1 LGNIRR
7 SRGYNYEHTLVQRL
21 NNGQWR
27 ARRLGGSSTGLP
39 DIVAVNNDTGILL
52 TIEAKSGTSDILYV
66 PLDQIERCLMV
77 RNMFSIYPERHIILA
92 FKFMGK
98 KRFRRKNETIYESR
112 RLIEYYKVAD
122 IVIGMKALPIVK
134 CTYDGKTYAIFRNKT
149 LPLDLPDY
157 NMPFHKLVPR
167 VTMVA
172 RARSQAKAT
181 KTIRTVT
188 EKKLL
193 TPLPLVLLDKED
205 EGIGIGS
212 RTRKRQRKSEP

>member
-7 SRGYNYEHTLVQRL
+7 SRGYNFEHTLVQRL

-39 DIVAVNNDTGILL
+39 DIVAVNNDAGILL

-66 PLDQIERCLMV
+66 PLDQIERCLIV
-77 RNMFSIYPERHIILA
+77 RNMFGIYPERHIVLA

-98 KRFRRKNETIYESR
+98 KRFRRKNETVYQSR

-122 IVIGMKALPIVK
+122 IVVGMKALPIIK

-149 LPLDLPDY
+149 VPLDLPDY
-157 NMPFHKLVPR
+157 NMPFHKLARGVP
-167 VTMVA
+167 VMAPA
-172 RARSQAKAT
+172 RLQPKAT
-181 KTIRTVT
+181 KTKTTRTT
-188 EKKLL
+188 
-193 TPLPLVLLDKED
+193 T
-205 EGIGIGS
+205 
-212 RTRKRQRKSEP
+212 T

>member
-1 LGNIRR
+1 M
-7 SRGYNYEHTLVQRL
+7 QRL
-21 NNGQWR
+21 NNAQWR

-39 DIVAVNNDTGILL
+39 DIVAVNNDAGILL

-77 RNMFSIYPERHIILA
+77 RNMFGIYPERHIILA

-98 KRFRRKNETIYESR
+98 KRFRRKNETVYESR
-112 RLIEYYKVAD
+112 RLTEYYKVAD

-149 LPLDLPDY
+149 VPLGLPDY
-157 NMPFHKLVPR
+157 NMPFHKL
-167 VTMVA
+167 A
-172 RARSQAKAT
+172 RRAPLVGRAGLQAKAT

-188 EKKLL
+188 EKKLV
-193 TPLPLVLLDKED
+193 TALPLVLLDKKD
-205 EGIGIGS
+205 EGISTGS
-212 RTRKRQRKSEP
+212 RNRKSERQNLSLDKDDST

>member
-1 LGNIRR
+1 
-7 SRGYNYEHTLVQRL
+7 
-21 NNGQWR
+21 
-27 ARRLGGSSTGLP
+27 LGGSSTGLP
-39 DIVAVNNDTGILL
+39 DIVAVNNDAG
-52 TIEAKSGTSDILYV
+52 ILYV

-157 NMPFHKLVPR
+157 NMPFHKLAPR

-188 EKKLL
+188 EKKPL

-205 EGIGIGS
+205 EGIGGIGS

>member
-1 LGNIRR
+1 M
-7 SRGYNYEHTLVQRL
+7 QRL
-21 NNGQWR
+21 NNAQWR

-39 DIVAVNNDTGILL
+39 DIVAVNNDAGILL

-77 RNMFSIYPERHIILA
+77 RNMFGIYPERHIILA

-98 KRFRRKNETIYESR
+98 KRFRRKNETVYESR
-112 RLIEYYKVAD
+112 RLTEYYKVAD

-149 LPLDLPDY
+149 VPLGLPDY
-157 NMPFHKLVPR
+157 NMPFHKLARRAPLVG
-167 VTMVA
+167 
-172 RARSQAKAT
+172 RARLQAKAT

-188 EKKLL
+188 EKKLV
-193 TPLPLVLLDKED
+193 TALPLVLLDKKD
-205 EGIGIGS
+205 EGISTGS
-212 RTRKRQRKSEP
+212 RNRKSERQNLSLDKDDST